1 MFELKLNLTYGQ
13 LDLLNDALERYE
25 ELVQEDEDL
34 PERQEVL
41 NDLGKIFEELKQK
54 APKFE

>member
-25 ELVQEDEDL
+25 ELVREDEDL

-41 NDLGKIFEELKQK
+41 NDLGKIFEELKRN
-54 APKFE
+54 APKFK